1 MVYEYPSLKLWE
13 LDSSELDASD
23 NPFDWALRAGKCA
36 LEGGRD
42 ERVKLEYLKSVI
54 ARLDSRG
61 WKHDEKLTLLRFTDA
76 LLHPKDP
83 QLRMEYDAFREQM
96 SKEGKTML
104 ISVVEER
111 AIERGKEIGK
121 EIGREIGEEIGI
133 EKGKGEGI
141 LIGKEETKREAAL
154 RMLDKG
160 LAPSLIAECVDL
172 PEEEVLRLRDER
184 R

>member
-1 MVYEYPSLKLWE
+1 MLKLWE
-13 LDSSELDASD
+13 LDGDKLQGGD

-54 ARLDSRG
+54 AWLDSRG

-121 EIGREIGEEIGI
+121 EIGEKIGE
-133 EKGKGEGI
+133 KAGES
-141 LIGKEETKREAAL
+141 RRAL
-154 RMLDKG
+154 AVASRMLDAGEPREKILDYTG
-160 LAPSLIAECVDL
+160 IA
-172 PEEEVLRLRDER
+172 PEELDRLAASLRN
-184 R
+184 